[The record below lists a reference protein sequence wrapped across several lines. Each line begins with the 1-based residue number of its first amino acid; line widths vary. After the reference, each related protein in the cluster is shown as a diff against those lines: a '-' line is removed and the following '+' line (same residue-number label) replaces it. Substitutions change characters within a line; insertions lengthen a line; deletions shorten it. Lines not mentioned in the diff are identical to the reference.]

1 MGGAGGQVLCSLLL
15 KLSSYHNG
23 VLLQT
28 MHVPTRQNF
37 TLYVYLQQKRIFSLA
52 VSGSEHDS
60 CFLKSIL
67 PVI

>member
-1 MGGAGGQVLCSLLL
+1 MFIAIETLILSQRCSA
-15 KLSSYHNG
+15 SNHARSD
-23 VLLQT
+23 T
-28 MHVPTRQNF
+28 SNF
-37 TLYVYLQQKRIFSLA
+37 TLYVYLQQNRIFSLA